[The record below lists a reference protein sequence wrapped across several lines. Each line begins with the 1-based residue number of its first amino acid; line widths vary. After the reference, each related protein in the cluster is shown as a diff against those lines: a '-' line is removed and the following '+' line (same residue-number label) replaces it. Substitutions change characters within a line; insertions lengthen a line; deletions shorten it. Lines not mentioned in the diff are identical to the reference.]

1 MSKKTEYLRMAKE
14 NKNGQIKKT
23 ILALILIA
31 IIGVLVYVVFAKP
44 AVEKQD
50 NTAKTFTQVK
60 ESEMVEEVNDENI
73 SNEESNNLSSTR
85 IGDKEVK
92 ITKLKDGTLYSISGE
107 SVKPELIIGNNYFD
121 TQLSDVNTN
130 FSTYEGK
137 TVEIE
142 GFFIEDSPFTFVGR
156 YSESNLCAYCPQGY
170 SYFEY
175 EWHGNNQFDF
185 TNEKE
190 WLKIVGTFKRGFDDL
205 GEYYYIDASSI
216 KVMNERGQD
225 TVKN

>member
-1 MSKKTEYLRMAKE
+1 MSKRTEE
-14 NKNGQIKKT
+14 IKKNKEEQVKK
-23 ILALILIA
+23 ISLAALLII
-31 IIGVLVYVVFAKP
+31 IIGALVYVVIAKP
-44 AVEKQD
+44 NVEKQE
-50 NTAKTFTQVK
+50 NTAKTFTQIK
-60 ESEMVEEVNDENI
+60 NDDNNDENGYEET
-73 SNEESNNLSSTR
+73 NENIDSDEQKLEE
-85 IGDKEVK
+85 GKEVVV
-92 ITKLKDGTLYSISGE
+92 TKFKDGTLYSISGE
-107 SVKPELIIGNNYFD
+107 SIKPDIIVGNNYFD

-142 GFFIEDSPFTFVGR
+142 GFFMEDTPYTFVGR
-156 YSESNLCAYCPQGY
+156 YSESNLCSYCPQGY

-175 EWHGNNQFDF
+175 EWPGNMKLDF

-190 WLKIVGTFKRGFDDL
+190 WLKVVGTYRRGKDEM

-216 KVMNERGQD
+216 KVMNEWGQD

>member
-1 MSKKTEYLRMAKE
+1 MSKKTEAIRTSKN
-14 NKNGQIKKT
+14 NKNAQLKK
-23 ILALILIA
+23 IGLIIVLLIVV
-31 IIGVLVYVVFAKP
+31 GVVSYVVIAKP
-44 AVEKQD
+44 NIEKQ
-50 NTAKTFTQVK
+50 NQTAKTFTQVK
-60 ESEMVEEVNDENI
+60 DESGDEIADIDN
-73 SNEESNNLSSTR
+73 SNEDEKIEGKDVT
-85 IGDKEVK
+85 
-92 ITKLKDGTLYSISGE
+92 ITKFKDGTLYSISGE
-107 SVKPELIIGNNYFD
+107 TVKPELIIGNNYFD

-130 FSTYEGK
+130 FSKYEGK

-142 GFFIEDSPFTFVGR
+142 GFFIEDSPYTFVGR

-190 WLKIVGTFKRGFDDL
+190 WLKLIGTFRKGVDEL